1 MPLQTLVATGWGYGA
16 TVRGGTFW
24 TRFGSRVADQPK
36 STAWGQAPRD
46 PRSRASTLRV
56 STPRTSTGRAGGLP
70 SRVGVAS
77 TTLDA
82 RPVTWSSS
90 SKDRPQ
96 CDPQEALAGVG
107 VLFEDDRAAVGRP
120 PGVEDPFASRGVLVD
135 GANGLGVDVEN
146 LEFALVLLVTSMSAI
161 ERLSG
166 DHAEVLDG
174 VARVHPWQ
182 EGRLTLEAHAAP
194 KLHHERA

>member
-1 MPLQTLVATGWGYGA
+1 MSCSKTIE
-16 TVRGGTFW
+16 
-24 TRFGSRVADQPK
+24 
-36 STAWGQAPRD
+36 
-46 PRSRASTLRV
+46 
-56 STPRTSTGRAGGLP
+56 LP
-70 SRVGVAS
+70 SGDH
-77 TTLDA
+77 LG
-82 RPVTWSSS
+82 
-90 SKDRPQ
+90 SKIHS
-96 CDPQEALAGVG
+96 L
-107 VLFEDDRAAVGRP
+107 
-120 PGVEDPFASRGVLVD
+120 LVD